1 MAASDRVVRLGPVD
15 AGEVL
20 TLQRAAYVTQAQ
32 LHGDADI
39 PPLLQSLDEL
49 RAELADPRCLSWGT
63 RETGRLV
70 AAVRVRLV
78 GTDTAEIDRLVVAPD
93 RQGQGLGSALL
104 AAAEN
109 RLPRSVTDVRLCT
122 GEHSEADLRLYTRN
136 GYAETHRTSMGR
148 YDLVHLAKEVAGER
162 AVEQGVDDVAALFAS
177 LPTKRVAAGSL
188 FVDAAGRVL
197 LVEPTYKDVWDIP
210 GGVVERNESPRDGCR
225 REVREELGLDR
236 PVGGLLCV
244 DWELPDLPKTEGV
257 VLVFDGG
264 IVSEEEAASIVLP
277 VDELRSWRWA
287 ERDELPRLMA
297 PRSASQIAAC
307 LAARRTGHAVYLERG
322 RP

>member
-1 MAASDRVVRLGPVD
+1 MTTADRVLRLGPVD

-20 TLQRAAYVTQAQ
+20 TLQRAAYVTEAQ
-32 LHGDADI
+32 IHADPGI
-39 PPLLQSLDEL
+39 APLLQSVEEL
-49 RAELADPRCLSWGT
+49 RTELGDPRCLAWGI
-63 RETGRLV
+63 RESGRLV

-78 GTDTAEIDRLVVAPD
+78 DAHTAELGRLVVAPD

-109 RLPRSVTDVRLCT
+109 RLPRTVTSVRLFT
-122 GEHSEADLRLYTRN
+122 GERSTANLRLYVRN
-136 GYAETHRTSMGR
+136 GYTETHRTPAGG
-148 YDLVHLAKEVAGER
+148 YDLAHLAKGLTDER
-162 AVEQGVDDVAALFAS
+162 VVEDGVDADAALFAS
-177 LPTKRVAAGSL
+177 LPAKRVAAGSL
-188 FVDAAGRVL
+188 LVDVADRVL

-210 GGVVERNESPRDGCR
+210 GGVVERDESPRDGCR

-236 PVGGLLCV
+236 PVGGLLCL
-244 DWELPDLPKTEGV
+244 DWELPALPKTEGV

-264 IVSEEEAASIVLP
+264 IVSDEETAAIVLP

-297 PRSASQIAAC
+297 PRSANRIAAC

>member
-1 MAASDRVVRLGPVD
+1 MTSERVLRLGPVD
-15 AGEVL
+15 AGELL
-20 TLQRAAYVTQAQ
+20 TLQRAAYVTEAQ
-32 LHGDADI
+32 LHGDVDLPA
-39 PPLLQSLDEL
+39 LVQTLDEL
-49 RAELADPRCLSWGT
+49 RAELADARCLAWGT
-63 RETGRLV
+63 RESGRLV

-78 GTDTAEIDRLVVAPD
+78 DPTTAEIGRLVVAPD
-93 RQGQGLGSALL
+93 RQGRGLGSALL

-109 RLPRSVTDVRLCT
+109 RLPRSVTNVRLFT
-122 GEHSEADLRLYTRN
+122 GEHSTANLRLYARS
-136 GYAETHRTSMGR
+136 GYAETHRTPAAG
-148 YDLVHLAKEVAGER
+148 YDLVHLAKELTDER
-162 AVEQGVDDVAALFAS
+162 VVEHGVDDIAALFAS
-177 LPTKRVAAGSL
+177 LPVKRVAAGAL

-210 GGVVERNESPRDGCR
+210 GGVVERDESPRDGCR

-244 DWELPDLPKTEGV
+244 DWELPALPKTEGV

-264 IVSEEEAASIVLP
+264 IVGDEQAASIVLP
-277 VDELRSWRWA
+277 VDELRSWRWV

-297 PRSASQIAAC
+297 PRSASRIAAC